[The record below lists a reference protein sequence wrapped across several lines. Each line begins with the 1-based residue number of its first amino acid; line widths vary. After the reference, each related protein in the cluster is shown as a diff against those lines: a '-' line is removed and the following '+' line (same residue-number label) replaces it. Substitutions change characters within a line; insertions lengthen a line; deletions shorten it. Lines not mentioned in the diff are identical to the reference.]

1 MGRTILIV
9 VVVAV
14 AVAAAA
20 ALLLM
25 HGGGGG
31 GGGGVVVLRGSGA
44 TFPMPAL
51 YRWIDVFT
59 KQHPGIRI
67 DYSDGGSGKG
77 LSDILQ
83 HLVDFACSDPPLPRS
98 IWEKYRGELLQ
109 FPDIAGAVVVVYNIP
124 GLGNKT
130 LVLSGKVLADIYL
143 GKVKYWDDPEILE
156 LNPGLK
162 GVLPHH
168 EIIAVHRSDASG
180 TTQIFTT
187 FLSKA
192 DPEWAKRVGYG
203 KVVNWPVDR
212 SGRGIGA
219 EGNPGVAKAVMN
231 TPYSIGYVEWAYA
244 LRYNMS
250 YAAILNP
257 LGEPVKPTVRS
268 VLEAVAYIKPLSPAD
283 DWSADAPR
291 AIYAPRKGA
300 YPISSVS
307 FMLVWRRVPG
317 DKCAAMKQ
325 WLRFI
330 GEESYKYIPEGYAPL
345 PKSLREVALKAADM
359 LECGG

>member
-1 MGRTILIV
+1 LNKAIV
-9 VVVAV
+9 AAGVIIAV
-14 AVAAAA
+14 AVIAVAAM
-20 ALLLM
+20 LM
-25 HGGGGG
+25 PHGGGGG
-31 GGGGVVVLRGSGA
+31 GGAPRTVILRGSGA

-51 YRWIDVFT
+51 YKWIDVFT
-59 KQHPGIRI
+59 SEHPWIRI

-109 FPDIAGAVVVVYNIP
+109 FPDIAGAVVVVYNLP

-143 GKVKYWDDPEILE
+143 GKVRYWDDPEIAK
-156 LNPGLK
+156 LNPGIR
-162 GVLPHH
+162 LPHH

-192 DPEWAKRVGYG
+192 DREWAEKVGYG
-203 KVVNWPVDR
+203 KVVNWPVDKT
-212 SGRGIGA
+212 GRGIGA

-244 LRYNMS
+244 LKNHMP

-257 LGEPVKPTVRS
+257 LGEPVKPS
-268 VLEAVAYIKPLSPAD
+268 VKSILEAVAYIKPLSPAD
-283 DWSADAPR
+283 DWSRNAQR

-307 FMLVWRRVPG
+307 FMLVWKKMPS
-317 DKCAAMKQ
+317 DKCKAMKL
-325 WLRFI
+325 WLRFLA
-330 GEESYKYIPEGYAPL
+330 EESYKYIPEGYAPL
-345 PKSLREVALKAADM
+345 PKSLREVILKASEM
-359 LECGG
+359 LECQG